1 MFESTT
7 PTDPQLA
14 AELSSAR
21 QEVERLRLLLAH
33 TSEVSW
39 MVDLAGPAGPRLGY
53 LSPAARRLF
62 GFAAAPGHEHDN
74 PHMQQLAGQL
84 LAGLPARLARL
95 AAGDQSRRRLL
106 REAELARADGV
117 VLAVE
122 IESTVLDGAEG
133 RPQSLLGVLRDIGPR
148 REQLVQ
154 QKKFASMLSHE
165 FRTPLATI
173 DGAIQRLEMTGSH
186 HDEATRKRY
195 RKIGEAVD
203 RLLAMLDDYL
213 SPERMASIGRQR
225 QADEIAPAELL
236 EAVAAAGRKRRL
248 QLTARSVELPAR
260 LRCDPNGMRL
270 CLDILLDNAIKYTP
284 DGSAIELLGKKAT
297 EGGVEFLVRDHGA
310 GLPADEL
317 ARVFDKSFRGSN
329 AAAIPGSGLG
339 LYMARAVVEV
349 HGGSLS
355 ARNVSESGTEFR
367 IWLPIAAVA
376 GKSLAPD
383 DCSSDNSQTQTDK
396 ARGRN

>member
-7 PTDPQLA
+7 PTVPQLS
-14 AELSSAR
+14 AELQQAR
-21 QEVERLRLLLAH
+21 QEAERLRLLLAH

-39 MVDLAGPAGPRLGY
+39 MVELAGRRLSY
-53 LSPAARRLF
+53 LSPAACRLF
-62 GFAAAPGHEHDN
+62 GFAAEPGREHEH
-74 PHMQQLAGQL
+74 PHMQALAATL

-95 AAGDQSRRRLL
+95 AAGDPSRRRLL
-106 REAELARADGV
+106 REAELARVDGV
-117 VLAVE
+117 ALPVE
-122 IESTVLDGAEG
+122 IESSVLDGADG
-133 RPQSLLGVLRDIGPR
+133 RPASLLGVLRDLRPR
-148 REQLVQ
+148 REQAAE

-173 DGAIQRLEMTGSH
+173 DGAIQRLEMTGAH
-186 HDEATRKRY
+186 HDEASRKRY
-195 RKIGEAVD
+195 RKIAVAVD
-203 RLLAMLDDYL
+203 RLLAMLDEYL
-213 SPERMASIGRQR
+213 SPERMTEIGRQR
-225 QADEIAPAELL
+225 QADQIAPAELL
-236 EAVAAAGRKRRL
+236 EAVAAAGRGRRP
-248 QLTARSVELPAR
+248 QLTARSVDLPAR

-284 DGSAIELLGKKAT
+284 DGSVIEIIGKKAT

-310 GLPADEL
+310 GLPAAEL

-329 AAAIPGSGLG
+329 AAAIAGSGLG
-339 LYMARAVVEV
+339 LYIARAVVDV

-367 IWLPIAAVA
+367 IWLPIASVA

-383 DCSSDNSQTQTDK
+383 DCSSDNSLTQTDN